1 MTLLRNR
8 VIGGDILGSEALL
21 FIRIP
26 QKVSTEEQEG
36 ISNAADCMRGM
47 RVSSSL
53 KPIGLSRQ
61 CSACQVLDFI
71 LCTSMRTMQSLSGTY
86 KAEWYSVIQ
95 DVFLMYVTR
104 INSGSRGQRLG
115 LQD

>member
-61 CSACQVLDFI
+61 CSACQVCIRLYI
-71 LCTSMRTMQSLSGTY
+71 MYLHENH
-86 KAEWYSVIQ
+86 A
-95 DVFLMYVTR
+95 VFKWD
-104 INSGSRGQRLG
+104 I
-115 LQD
+115 